1 MLVECTVKISFFYGT
16 FGVLNMRKDRA
27 VPIQGVNVLSGLLK
41 HLLPEENFVII
52 KQRITGQQNLLDA
65 WYFFLALDVYSLGSL
80 SSILTCKMALL
91 NQKITYSFR
100 SCCSKLQK
108 YRLWITGAND
118 YKESHYIRERTA
130 LS

>member
-65 WYFFLALDVYSLGSL
+65 
-80 SSILTCKMALL
+80 
-91 NQKITYSFR
+91 
-100 SCCSKLQK
+100 
-108 YRLWITGAND
+108 
-118 YKESHYIRERTA
+118 
-130 LS
+130 